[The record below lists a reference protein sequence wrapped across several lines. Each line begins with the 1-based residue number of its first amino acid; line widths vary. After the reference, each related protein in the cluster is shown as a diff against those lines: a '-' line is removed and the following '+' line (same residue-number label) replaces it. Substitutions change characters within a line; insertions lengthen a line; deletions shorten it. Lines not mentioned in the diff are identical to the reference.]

1 MEQEGSTKKNLQVS
15 YSESKYYQIMPANGA
30 VGGPT
35 PRGEIMCS
43 FYFESVVLP
52 NSAELL
58 VEGSG
63 PVKEIPAKSSEY
75 NFVRELQAGIVLSPE
90 AAKSV
95 GEFLIR
101 NAEIVQKKREAE
113 IKED

>member
-1 MEQEGSTKKNLQVS
+1 MEQEGSTKKNLRVI
-15 YSESKYYQIMPANGA
+15 YSESKYYQKIPANGA
-30 VGGPT
+30 VGGAT
-35 PRGEIMCS
+35 PRGEVMCN

-52 NSAELL
+52 NSVELL

-63 PVKEIPAKSSEY
+63 PVKEIATKSSEY
-75 NFVRELQAGIVLSPE
+75 DFVRELQVGMVLSPE
-90 AAKSV
+90 TAKSV

-101 NAEIVQKKREAE
+101 NAEIMLKKRKAE